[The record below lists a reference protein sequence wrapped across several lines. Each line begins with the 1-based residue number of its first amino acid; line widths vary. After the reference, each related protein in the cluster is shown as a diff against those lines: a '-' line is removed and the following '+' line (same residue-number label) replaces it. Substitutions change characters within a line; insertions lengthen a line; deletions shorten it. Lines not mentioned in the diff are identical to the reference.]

1 MSTAIAVWSVVVNP
15 GAKETVVP
23 PPDIQIHVK
32 GLSLGAELKDKD
44 SRSSLKLSYEFAA
57 SPTDEE
63 QEEEEEHEDGKV
75 ASMVTKEVILGS
87 LTPGKIEQAAVDL
100 ILDQEDEYVFEVIGK
115 NPIHIIGNYIRDSN
129 LPWSD
134 GEDESDNEDAFHLG
148 EVSSDVE
155 IDPAELDGIGSDED
169 ELEDDSARF
178 EEVVEE
184 PKGKKRTADK
194 MDADEKSPHPTKVQK
209 KAAKKQKG
217 ENGVAIPKEDSV
229 KETKEEKKK
238 EKKEK
243 EEKKEKKK
251 EGKAAGDVKGLE
263 GGVQIRDVKAGNG
276 PGAQK
281 GQSVKMRYIGKL
293 TDGKVFDS
301 NTKGKPFAF
310 RLGAGEVIKG
320 WDVGIVGMKAGGER
334 ELTIPAPMAYGKR
347 KMSDIPPNSTLKF
360 EVKLLSIN

>member
-1 MSTAIAVWSVVVNP
+1 VNP
-15 GAKETVVP
+15 GTKETVAP
-23 PPDIQIHVK
+23 PSDIQIHVK
-32 GLSLGAELKDKD
+32 GISLGSELKDNG
-44 SRSSLKLSYEFAA
+44 RSSLKLSYEFAA
-57 SPTDEE
+57 SPADGDDDEE
-63 QEEEEEHEDGKV
+63 NEEETEV
-75 ASMVTKEVILGS
+75 LTITKEVVLGS

-100 ILDQEDEYVFEVIGK
+100 ILDDDDEYVFEVIGK
-115 NPIHIIGNYIRDSN
+115 NPIHIIGNYIRDDN
-129 LPWSD
+129 LPWD
-134 GEDESDNEDAFHLG
+134 EEDESDEEGAFHLG

-155 IDPAELDGIGSDED
+155 IDPAELLDGIGSEED
-169 ELEDDSARF
+169 ELEDDSVRF

-184 PKGKKRTADK
+184 PKGKKRPAAK
-194 MDADEKSPHPTKVQK
+194 MDVDEKPSHPTKAEK

-243 EEKKEKKK
+243 KK
-251 EGKAAGDVKGLE
+251 EGKVATEVKELE
-263 GGVQIRDVKAGNG
+263 GGVKIRDVKVGDG

-301 NTKGKPFAF
+301 NTKGKPFVF

-334 ELTIPAPMAYGKR
+334 ELTIPAPMGYGKR

-360 EVKLLSIN
+360 EVKLLSTN